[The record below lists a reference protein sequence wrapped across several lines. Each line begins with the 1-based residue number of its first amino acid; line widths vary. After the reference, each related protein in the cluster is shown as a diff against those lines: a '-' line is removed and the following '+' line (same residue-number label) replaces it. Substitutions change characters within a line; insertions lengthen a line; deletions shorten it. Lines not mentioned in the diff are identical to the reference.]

1 MNLPV
6 RNNGMDR
13 KNPPIAHIRVDAAP
27 FRYFEVL
34 KISEKYIC
42 ISIIRYKYGL
52 NATLVKPLYY
62 IKLVPRI
69 RLHQKPCDQA
79 DHTRRYLV

>member
-1 MNLPV
+1 MISVKQKCTFEINLPV

-34 KISEKYIC
+34 KISVEIYI
-42 ISIIRYKYGL
+42 IYIFTDSEWSH
-52 NATLVKPLYY
+52 NFYY
-62 IKLVPRI
+62 FI
-69 RLHQKPCDQA
+69 
-79 DHTRRYLV
+79 T